1 MNNLSITKFTK
12 DDIKSVY
19 TVFELSIAD
28 AFHKEGIEDCEE
40 DIIIQVEEKKK
51 LINSLLDNK
60 ESGLYFLVAKV
71 DDNVI
76 GTISFGPCGD
86 AIKNS
91 TNNELNSIGELGSLY
106 ILPDY
111 QDKGVG
117 TALINSMIKYIHGL
131 GIKEFC
137 LDSGYSGAQKR
148 WTRKFGKPYK
158 IAKDYWGEEADNMV
172 WLCRVSDYLK

>member
-28 AFHKEGIEDCEE
+28 DFHKEGIEDCE
-40 DIIIQVEEKKK
+40 D
-51 LINSLLDNK
+51 NS
-60 ESGLYFLVAKV
+60 V
-71 DDNVI
+71 
-76 GTISFGPCGD
+76 
-86 AIKNS
+86 
-91 TNNELNSIGELGSLY
+91 GELGSLY